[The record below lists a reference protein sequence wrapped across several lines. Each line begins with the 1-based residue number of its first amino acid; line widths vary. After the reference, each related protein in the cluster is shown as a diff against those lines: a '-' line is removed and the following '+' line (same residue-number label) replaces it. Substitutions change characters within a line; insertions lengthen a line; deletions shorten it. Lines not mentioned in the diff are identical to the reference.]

1 VQSLSCSPW
10 LMGSGSQEGNIEER
24 VTQTGTNPTC
34 ATSLYTRNDPVYSYS
49 AFSQWLVMRFRFF
62 RALTDP
68 WLAIHTYNTSIPTL
82 SLHHY
87 PSTMSFLTRLPRAAP
102 ALKRAY
108 ATVADASGVKVAGVE
123 SAAPA
128 ATSSVTVVVKAG
140 SRYETKPGA
149 AHVLKSFAFKVGLL
163 S

>member
-1 VQSLSCSPW
+1 
-10 LMGSGSQEGNIEER
+10 
-24 VTQTGTNPTC
+24 
-34 ATSLYTRNDPVYSYS
+34 
-49 AFSQWLVMRFRFF
+49 MRFRFF
-62 RALTDP
+62 RALTDS
-68 WLAIHTYNTSIPTL
+68 WLAIHLIHFYTYSVY
-82 SLHHY
+82 HHH

-149 AHVLKSFAFKVGLL
+149 AHVLKSFAFKVGPFCQKDLREW

>member
-1 VQSLSCSPW
+1 
-10 LMGSGSQEGNIEER
+10 
-24 VTQTGTNPTC
+24 
-34 ATSLYTRNDPVYSYS
+34 
-49 AFSQWLVMRFRFF
+49 MRFRFF

-68 WLAIHTYNTSIPTL
+68 WLAIHTIHLYLL
-82 SLHHY
+82 SLY
-87 PSTMSFLTRLPRAAP
+87 TTTPSTMSFLTRLPRAVP

-149 AHVLKSFAFKVGLL
+149 AHVLKSFAFKVGRSLKGKRDC

>member
-1 VQSLSCSPW
+1 
-10 LMGSGSQEGNIEER
+10 MGIGIQEGNIEER

-34 ATSLYTRNDPVYSYS
+34 ATSLYTRNHPVYSYS

-68 WLAIHTYNTSIPTL
+68 WLAIHTIHLYH
-82 SLHHY
+82 SLFTPP

>member
-1 VQSLSCSPW
+1 
-10 LMGSGSQEGNIEER
+10 
-24 VTQTGTNPTC
+24 
-34 ATSLYTRNDPVYSYS
+34 
-49 AFSQWLVMRFRFF
+49 
-62 RALTDP
+62 
-68 WLAIHTYNTSIPTL
+68 
-82 SLHHY
+82 
-87 PSTMSFLTRLPRAAP
+87 MSFLTRLPRAAP

-149 AHVLKSFAFKVGLL
+149 AHVLKSFAFKVGSLL
-163 S
+163 IGIAGVELMM

>member
-10 LMGSGSQEGNIEER
+10 LMGIGIQEGNIEER

-34 ATSLYTRNDPVYSYS
+34 ATSLYTRNHPVYSYS

-68 WLAIHTYNTSIPTL
+68 WLAIHTIHLYLL
-82 SLHHY
+82 SLY
-87 PSTMSFLTRLPRAAP
+87 TTTL
-102 ALKRAY
+102 Y
-108 ATVADASGVKVAGVE
+108 NE

-163 S
+163 SKRNYGTGADDVVDRVGICVKDC